1 MFNGYDKKTFWR
13 SLQGFVIMSVLM
25 KLTGGAG
32 FAVVAGLSVI
42 AMLVGR
48 TKLVLFCLILANC
61 ALMGNSWFFPKDF
74 IFGVAHRGMLVVL
87 GACLAAKVFGGRSYK
102 VLTPFMWILPFIIY
116 MIVPSLNGWAPMV
129 SMLKIF
135 LFIMVYMAYMGSAKM
150 ALAVRGD
157 ASGHF
162 RAMIVAAIAFFI
174 FGSVLIMP
182 FPGISYMGADEL
194 LNDSAFM
201 ADLEA
206 GRAVSLFKG
215 MTWHSQTLGP
225 LMSVFC
231 VFMVGDMLFNIKRM
245 DKLYAVMILICPF
258 LIYKTSSRTAMA
270 VLICG
275 VAAIVLLFMNS
286 HSIKR
291 TWKAKIM
298 NIAFFAS
305 AFMVLSVII
314 VPGIRE
320 GIVRYALKYNKEESV
335 KFSAEEMIS
344 TRQGLMDEA
353 IYNWRKKPWIGNG
366 FQVSA
371 KMQYERREG
380 LKDYLTAPIEK
391 GVWVTAILEE
401 GGIVGLILFCAFWI
415 PAFFSLWAGRFYATA
430 AMLLS
435 FIIMNMA
442 EFIILSMSGGGGFL
456 WSIVFILAILDGKR
470 EMDESWQVAPM
481 VGYWR

>member
-1 MFNGYDKKTFWR
+1 MFKGYDRKTFWR
-13 SLQGFVIMSVLM
+13 SLWGLVILSALMKVTGGSGFVVIAFLALFST
-25 KLTGGAG
+25 LTGK
-32 FAVVAGLSVI
+32 
-42 AMLVGR
+42 
-48 TKLVLFCLILANC
+48 TKLMLYCLIIANC

-74 IFGVAHRGMLVVL
+74 IFGLAHRGMLVVL
-87 GACLAAKVFGGRSYK
+87 GVCLAAKVFGGRSYK
-102 VLTPFMWILPFIIY
+102 VLTPFMWILPFIMY
-116 MIVPSLNGWAPMV
+116 MIIPSLNGWAPMV

-157 ASGHF
+157 ATGHF

-174 FGSVLIMP
+174 FGSILIMP
-182 FPGISYMGADEL
+182 FPGISYMGAGEL
-194 LNDSAFM
+194 MNDIAFK
-201 ADLEA
+201 ADLES
-206 GRAVSLFKG
+206 GRVVSLFKG
-215 MTWHSQTLGP
+215 MTWHSQSLGP

-231 VFMVGDMLFNIKRM
+231 VFLLGDMLFNIKTL
-245 DKLYAVMILICPF
+245 DKLYCTMILVCPF

-275 VAAIVLLFMNS
+275 VAVIILLFMNS
-286 HSIKR
+286 RSIRR
-291 TWKAKIM
+291 TWKSKVM
-298 NIAFFAS
+298 NVVVLAG
-305 AFMVLSVII
+305 AFMMLSVII
-314 VPGIRE
+314 LPGTRE
-320 GIVRYALKYNKEESV
+320 GIVRYALKYNKDENV
-335 KFSAEEMIS
+335 KFSTEEMIS
-344 TRQGLMDEA
+344 TRQGLIDNA
-353 IYNWRKKPWIGNG
+353 IYNWRKKPWTGNG
-366 FQVSA
+366 FQVA
-371 KMQYERREG
+371 ERMMYEKREG
-380 LKDYLTAPIEK
+380 LSDYLTAPIEK